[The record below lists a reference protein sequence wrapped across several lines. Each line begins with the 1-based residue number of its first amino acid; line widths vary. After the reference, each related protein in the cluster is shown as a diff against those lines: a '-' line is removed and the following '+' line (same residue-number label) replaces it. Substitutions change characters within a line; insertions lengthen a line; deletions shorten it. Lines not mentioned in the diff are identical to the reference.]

1 MAGRAYGQLDSGISI
16 FLVDD
21 LDIDRL
27 AYCSRCDDFPM
38 DKGRVDQLLLS
49 SMQGLI
55 QKILNWDEYGDDP
68 ELMTI
73 RDKERRRRFRD
84 KHKEGIKIDKRI
96 EHLQSLLNRRVKE
109 VLDG

>member
-1 MAGRAYGQLDSGISI
+1 MAGRAYGQLDSGMSI

-27 AYCSRCDDFPM
+27 AHCSRCEHFPM
-38 DKGRVDQLLLS
+38 ERGRVDQLLLS

-55 QKILNWDEYGDDP
+55 KKILDWDEYGDDP

-73 RDKERRRRFRD
+73 REKERRKRFRD
-84 KHKEGIKIDKRI
+84 RHKDEIKLDKRI
-96 EHLQSLLNRRVKE
+96 EHLQSLLTRRVKE